1 MTQAGNLL
9 RAAKSL
15 ISDPADWTQE
25 GLYVNAQGCLCAQG
39 ALNKAFRWSK
49 LNTEVVDDAANY
61 LKVAVSKVRTY
72 RLVTSYNDDPETTHA
87 DIMNLFD
94 DAATMADAP
103 TTGE

>member
-9 RAAKSL
+9 RAAKAL
-15 ISDPADWTQE
+15 ISDPKDWTQI
-25 GLYVNAQGCLCAQG
+25 GVYVTSNGCMCAQG

-49 LNTEVVDDAANY
+49 LNEDLFYEAQEF
-61 LKVAVSKVRTY
+61 LHKGVRKLNSYSLIT
-72 RLVTSYNDDPETTHA
+72 TYNDDLETTHA

-103 TTGE
+103 TQ